1 VHFRA
6 PKAVAKALASLCTKY
21 TLTRRSQRIIVYKV
35 HIDIG
40 ILGYWILDIGILGYL
55 GIGYWVDL
63 AEIEPVSGIESH
75 RLVAFLSGAV
85 STRR

>member
-1 VHFRA
+1 
-6 PKAVAKALASLCTKY
+6 
-21 TLTRRSQRIIVYKV
+21 VYKV

-40 ILGYWILDIGILGYL
+40 ILDIGILGYL